1 MLKKI
6 VDKIF
11 KNFHYKLFAVIFSF
25 LLWFLAAKQESIVL
39 TVKLPLKIETPPT
52 VNVADYTPKKIA
64 VEVEGTKKSIE
75 FIKEEGKIYIK
86 LPPRHIRSN
95 GTTIIS
101 INPSIIT
108 LKPQLPDVSI
118 INVKTKK
125 LTLKLE
131 KAIRK
136 LVPVKV
142 VLIGKKRRKFKVEN
156 TTPNYVTIYIPESK
170 TSTIN
175 SVKTEPIDTTY
186 LKSNGTIYA
195 KIASPYRTFP
205 ESVEVKLIRR

>member
-11 KNFHYKLFAVIFSF
+11 KNFHYKLLAIIFSF

-39 TVKLPLKIETPPT
+39 TIKLPVKITTPPT
-52 VNVADYTPKKIA
+52 VNVADYSPKKIA
-64 VEVEGTKKSIE
+64 IEVEGTKKSIE

-86 LPPRHIRSN
+86 LPPHYVKNN
-95 GTTIIS
+95 GTATIP

-125 LTLKLE
+125 LSLKLE
-131 KAIRK
+131 KVIRK
-136 LVPVKV
+136 PVPVRV
-142 VLIGKKRRKFKVEN
+142 VLAGKNRQKFKVKD
-156 TTPNYVTIYIPESK
+156 TTPNYVIIYIPESK
-170 TSTIN
+170 ASIIN

-186 LKSNGTIYA
+186 LKSSGTIYA
-195 KIASPYRTFP
+195 KIASPYKTFP